1 MTRSRQTPR
10 ERAARALCRRD
21 GHPENTQFE
30 GRPMWESYLPE
41 VDVVL
46 ETALS
51 PEDYKKLLSE
61 EQSK

>member
-1 MTRSRQTPR
+1 
-10 ERAARALCRRD
+10 
-21 GHPENTQFE
+21 
-30 GRPMWESYLPE
+30 MWESYLPE